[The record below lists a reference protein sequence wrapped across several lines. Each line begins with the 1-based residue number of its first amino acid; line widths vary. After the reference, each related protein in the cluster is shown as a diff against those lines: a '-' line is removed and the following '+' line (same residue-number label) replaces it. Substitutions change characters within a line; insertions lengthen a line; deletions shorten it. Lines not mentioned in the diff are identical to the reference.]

1 MGPAIQP
8 PGRHTFM
15 RRTPIRHIAAFIV
28 LALIFSPLAVTG
40 EARAGDGRKAPGLVV
55 VEMYTSQSCSSCPPA
70 DRFLG
75 ELAKR
80 KDVLA
85 LSMHVD
91 YWNALGWR
99 DPWSSADVTARQ
111 RRYARSLGARYVST
125 PQAVIGGESYAVGSD
140 RGAVSRLIEKS
151 RRAARPRVQPLL
163 TMPGPSRLMVKLPD
177 RKLAAPATVWF
188 VAFDDRHTARIT
200 AGENSGATIT
210 YTNVVRA
217 LRPIGTWTGKGRTF
231 EIDISKDREAGFG
244 NCAILVQAGGSGPI
258 LGAVSLPLNPRNH

>member
-1 MGPAIQP
+1 
-8 PGRHTFM
+8 M

-140 RGAVSRLIEKS
+140 RAAVSRLIEKS